1 MEMHGPSA
9 SDRANASPGTP
20 RLNAMRDTSKAI
32 YSRRVPERQNM
43 KVLLTQ
49 TIERTGIVGEVI
61 DVSNGFARNYLLPK
75 GLAVQPTEGNI
86 KRLEAARKEYEAKLQ
101 EIRAQKEKL
110 VQTLQGVEVTLIRN
124 ANDEGHLFGS
134 VSKRDIAEELTK
146 LGHPVDADDV
156 KLDEPLRRIDTYTVA
171 VALASD
177 LRADVKVW
185 IVREKKEGEQAEGKE
200 KAPEAPAEEA
210 NA

>member
-1 MEMHGPSA
+1 
-9 SDRANASPGTP
+9 
-20 RLNAMRDTSKAI
+20 
-32 YSRRVPERQNM
+32 M

-49 TIERTGIVGEVI
+49 TIERTGIVGEVLE
-61 DVSNGFARNYLLPK
+61 VSDGFARNYLLPK

-86 KRLEAARKEYEAKLQ
+86 KRLEVARKEYEAKLQ
-101 EIRAQKEKL
+101 EIRAQKETL

-134 VSKRDIAEELTK
+134 VSKRDIAEELVK
-146 LGHPVDADDV
+146 LGHAVDANDV

-171 VALASD
+171 VALAAD

-200 KAPEAPAEEA
+200 KSAEAPAEET